1 MSASFDIAVLGSGFA
16 GSLMAMIARRL
27 GRSVVLLERGKH
39 PRFAIGESSTP
50 LANLLWEELTRR
62 YDLPRLAP
70 LAKWGTWQ
78 RTYPQIACGLK
89 RGFTFYHHRFGQPFA
104 ADPDRRD
111 QLLVAASPHDAIAD
125 THWYRPDFDH
135 FLVREAA
142 ALGVEYLEE
151 TKLGSVQFD
160 AGGATLAGERA
171 GQLLRV
177 HARFVIDASGQR
189 GALHRALALPE
200 KPFAH
205 LPATQA
211 LFSHFTAVRRMDEL
225 PDFQRG
231 GAAQAGSASEI
242 PPYPVDDA
250 AVHHVFDGGWIWVL
264 RFNNGLTS
272 AGVAATSTLAEELRF
287 AEGAPAWERLLAR
300 LPSVRAQF
308 AGAEAVRPFVHL
320 PRLSF
325 RSDVAVGEGWALVP
339 SAAGFVDPLLSTGFP
354 LTLLGISRLAGALE
368 QLWNPLRF
376 RAELDHYAKQTL
388 AELDATALLISA
400 LYASMN
406 DFEVFAALA
415 LLYFAAASF
424 SETARRLG
432 RPELASSFLLQDH
445 PHFGPELRACCHQ
458 ALAAASGGTLPEQS
472 KRDLLARIAR
482 AIEPF
487 DVAGLTRAA
496 RRNWHPMDA
505 RDLFQAAPKLGVGP
519 TEIEGLLERCGF
531 YPKPRS

>member
-1 MSASFDIAVLGSGFA
+1 MSASFDLAVLGSGFA
-16 GSLMAMIARRL
+16 GSLLAMIARRL
-27 GRSVVLLERGKH
+27 GRSVVLLERGRH
-39 PRFAIGESSTP
+39 PRFVIGESSTP
-50 LANLLWEELTRR
+50 LANLLWEELALR

-70 LAKWGTWQ
+70 LAKWGAWQ
-78 RTYPQIACGLK
+78 RTYPQIGCGLK
-89 RGFTFYHHRFGQPFA
+89 RGFTFYHHAFGQRFG
-104 ADPDRRD
+104 ADPDRCD

-142 ALGVEYLEE
+142 ALGVEYFDE

-160 AGGATLAGERA
+160 AGGATLTGERA

-177 HARFVIDASGQR
+177 HARFILDASGQR

-200 KPFAH
+200 QSFEH
-205 LPATQA
+205 LPATHA
-211 LFSHFTAVRRMDEL
+211 LFSHFSGVRRMDEL
-225 PDFQRG
+225 ADFQRS
-231 GAAQAGSASEI
+231 GATQPGSGSEI

-272 AGVAATSTLAEELRF
+272 AGGAATSALAEELRF
-287 AEGAPAWERLLAR
+287 AEGAPAWDRLLAR

-308 AGAEAVRPFVHL
+308 AGAEAVLPFVHL

-325 RSDVAVGEGWALVP
+325 RSGVAVGEGWALVP

-354 LTLLGISRLAGALE
+354 LTLLGISRLAGAIE

-388 AELDATALLISA
+388 AELDATALLIAA
-400 LYASMN
+400 LYASMK
-406 DFEVFAALA
+406 DFEVFAAFS

-432 RPELASSFLLQDH
+432 RPELAGSFLLQDD
-445 PHFGPELRACCHQ
+445 PRFGPELRACCHQ
-458 ALAAASGGTLPEQS
+458 ALAAASAGRLPAQS

-487 DVAGLTRAA
+487 DVAGLTNAA
-496 RRNWHPMDA
+496 RRNWHPVDA
-505 RDLFQAAPKLGVGP
+505 QDLFNAAPKLGVSAA
-519 TEIEGLLERCGF
+519 EIEALLARCGF
-531 YPKPRS
+531 YPESRR